1 MSMNRVLNFIK
12 RNVQNSN
19 LNREKFVKNKMYY
32 NNLKNFSKF
41 KMINNSLIIKRYI
54 STSSTYNNGGGEG
67 GNNNGPGPNNY
78 IIITIMAFGAYLTSG
93 KFNEKK

>member
-1 MSMNRVLNFIK
+1 MNRVLNFIK
-12 RNVQNSN
+12 RNVQNSY

-54 STSSTYNNGGGEG
+54 STYNNDGGEG

-78 IIITIMAFGAYLTSG
+78 IIITIMAFSAYLTSG